1 MTFEIA
7 FVLLSLL
14 GMVIALILDKMR
26 PGMILFLC
34 SGVVSLCGYF
44 DSEGNARRIQ

>member
-26 PGMILFLC
+26 PGMC

>member
-14 GMVIALILDKMR
+14 GMVIALILDKASR
-26 PGMILFLC
+26 HDTFLC

-44 DSEGNARRIQ
+44 DS

>member
-26 PGMILFLC
+26 PGMILF
-34 SGVVSLCGYF
+34 SVVVLFLSAFVHYIKWSLFY
-44 DSEGNARRIQ
+44 